1 MNTALIIKNI
11 DHRLY
16 SLEVKTKANNI
27 HFPLKRMVDDTN
39 INFLSK
45 DIEMIFLLNSPT
57 KISVWDKDHG
67 KKLLKGLKAKK
78 MINEL
83 GFILDRGNHNGY

>member
-1 MNTALIIKNI
+1 MNTALIIKDIN
-11 DHRLY
+11 HRLY
-16 SLEVKTKANNI
+16 SLEVKTNSNRI
-27 HFPLKRMVDDTN
+27 NFPFSGMVDNTN

-78 MINEL
+78 MINKL
-83 GFILDRGNHNGY
+83 GFILDGGNHNGN

>member
-27 HFPLKRMVDDTN
+27 HFPFKGMVNDTN

-57 KISVWDKDHG
+57 KISVWDKDYG
-67 KKLLKGLKAKK
+67 KKLLKGVKAKRI
-78 MINEL
+78 INKL
-83 GFILDRGNHNGY
+83 GFILDGGNHNGN

>member
-1 MNTALIIKNI
+1 MNTALVIKNI
-11 DHRLY
+11 DHRPY
-16 SLEVKTKANNI
+16 SLEVKTNSNRI
-27 HFPLKRMVDDTN
+27 NFPFSGMVDDTN

-45 DIEMIFLLNSPT
+45 DIEMIFLINSPT

-78 MINEL
+78 MINKL
-83 GFILDRGNHNGY
+83 GFILDGGNHNGN